1 MISWKEKF
9 EDLLSLIFKKYIYNS
24 EQNTML
30 VIKTISIE
38 FKYMTV
44 YFYHSNILLPIIL
57 VSVAL
62 GSDEFQH
69 RSPIHVLRNIHTSHI
84 QNSWG
89 QVHIHHKIR
98 NSEAIQRKCKSCM
111 TTTHSRVL
119 NLKWAHSL
127 FYCNLFSLNWNLNQ
141 RWALLIASAYV
152 LWPRLN
158 ARTTKV

>member
-1 MISWKEKF
+1 
-9 EDLLSLIFKKYIYNS
+9 
-24 EQNTML
+24 ML

-38 FKYMTV
+38 FKYMCISITV
-44 YFYHSNILLPIIL
+44 IFLLPIIL

-62 GSDEFQH
+62 GSDEFHH

-111 TTTHSRVL
+111 TTTR
-119 NLKWAHSL
+119 
-127 FYCNLFSLNWNLNQ
+127 
-141 RWALLIASAYV
+141 
-152 LWPRLN
+152 
-158 ARTTKV
+158 